1 MMKRQFTRDEWK
13 AIVRRA
19 LINLKCDQRELAQFI
34 GIGETTVSQ
43 WLSNGNHPRKL
54 CHIEAVLKYA
64 GENTGLIPDES
75 ESEINRPVNRL
86 DIAGQIAI
94 ELKRIRNILTVIA
107 DRITIADDINS
118 RIRLLE
124 LEADRRERRKAG

>member
-1 MMKRQFTRDEWK
+1 
-13 AIVRRA
+13 
-19 LINLKCDQRELAQFI
+19 
-34 GIGETTVSQ
+34 
-43 WLSNGNHPRKL
+43 
-54 CHIEAVLKYA
+54 
-64 GENTGLIPDES
+64 
-75 ESEINRPVNRL
+75 VNRL